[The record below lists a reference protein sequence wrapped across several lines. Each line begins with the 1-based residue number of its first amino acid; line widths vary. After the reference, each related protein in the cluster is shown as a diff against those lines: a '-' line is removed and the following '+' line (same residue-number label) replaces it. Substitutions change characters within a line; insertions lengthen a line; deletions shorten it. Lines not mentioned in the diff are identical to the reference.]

1 VIETRFVVRCDRC
14 SAELLPIRG
23 ETFASEL
30 DARAAMAASGWEL
43 FVGSAVVSVVA
54 CYGCADAVDDD
65 DEDEP

>member
-1 VIETRFVVRCDRC
+1 MP
-14 SAELLPIRG
+14 S
-23 ETFASEL
+23 S
-30 DARAAMAASGWEL
+30 RAAMAASGWEL

>member
-1 VIETRFVVRCDRC
+1 MIETRFVVRCDRC

-30 DARAAMAASGWEL
+30 DARAAMESSGWEL
-43 FVGSAVVSVVA
+43 FVGHVVA
-54 CYGCADAVDDD
+54 CYGCADAVGD